1 VPGDFRFSIFE
12 FRFSIFGFRFSI
24 FVFRFSIFDFRFS
37 IKVMAQNAITFIQ
50 AHPFILAVIKILIVL
65 LVLSGIVAY
74 LVYMERKVLS
84 FMQAR
89 LGPMRVGPWG
99 LLQPIADAFKLL
111 LKEDII
117 PAGADKFVFLL
128 APTISVAAAFTVFS
142 VIPFAGNFYV
152 SDINVGLL
160 FILGVSSLGIYG
172 IILGGWSS
180 NSHYPLIGAMRSAAQ
195 LVSYEVAGGMAL
207 VGVLLISNSLSMV
220 EIVNRQQQMGV
231 WNIFLQPVAFVIY
244 LIASVAEANRNP
256 FDLPE
261 AESELTAGFHTEYS
275 GFRFALYFLAE
286 YTNMVVVSCIAVTM
300 FLGGWLRPFVSI
312 RALDFLRFAPIAACL
327 GAAAFVLWLG
337 LKSLVRLERYFF
349 IALALTFVV
358 LAGIVA
364 VPAVLN
370 AIQGIFWFGTKVL
383 AFLYAFIWYRG
394 TFPRFRYDQLM
405 NVGWHYMIPI
415 AMGNLIVT
423 AIVRYL
429 VGPHLP
435 SAPAPGLG
443 G

>member
-1 VPGDFRFSIFE
+1 MAHNT
-12 FRFSIFGFRFSI
+12 
-24 FVFRFSIFDFRFS
+24 FD
-37 IKVMAQNAITFIQ
+37 ILQ
-50 AHPFILAVIKILIVL
+50 AHPLILALIKILIVL

-180 NSHYPLIGAMRSAAQ
+180 NSHYPLLGALRSGAQ
-195 LVSYEVAGGMAL
+195 LVSYEVAAGMAL

-231 WNIFLQPVAFVIY
+231 WNIFLQPVGFLIY

-261 AESELTAGFHTEYS
+261 AESELTAGFHTE
-275 GFRFALYFLAE
+275 
-286 YTNMVVVSCIAVTM
+286 
-300 FLGGWLRPFVSI
+300 
-312 RALDFLRFAPIAACL
+312 
-327 GAAAFVLWLG
+327 
-337 LKSLVRLERYFF
+337 
-349 IALALTFVV
+349 
-358 LAGIVA
+358 
-364 VPAVLN
+364 
-370 AIQGIFWFGTKVL
+370 
-383 AFLYAFIWYRG
+383 
-394 TFPRFRYDQLM
+394 
-405 NVGWHYMIPI
+405 
-415 AMGNLIVT
+415 
-423 AIVRYL
+423 
-429 VGPHLP
+429 
-435 SAPAPGLG
+435 
-443 G
+443 

>member
-1 VPGDFRFSIFE
+1 
-12 FRFSIFGFRFSI
+12 
-24 FVFRFSIFDFRFS
+24 
-37 IKVMAQNAITFIQ
+37 MTQNAIEVLK
-50 AHPFILAVIKILIVL
+50 AHPFILALVKILIVL

-99 LLQPIADAFKLL
+99 LLQPVADGIKLL

-128 APTISVAAAFTVFS
+128 APTISVMTAFTVFA
-142 VIPFAGNFYV
+142 VIPFAGNFYI
-152 SDINVGLL
+152 SDINIGLL

-180 NSHYPLIGAMRSAAQ
+180 NSHYPLLGAMRSAAQ
-195 LVSYEVAGGMAL
+195 LVSYEVAAGMAL

-231 WNIFLQPVAFVIY
+231 WNVFLQPVAFVIY
-244 LIASVAEANRNP
+244 LIAGLAETNRNP

-300 FLGGWLRPFVSI
+300 FLGGWLRPFANV
-312 RALDFLRFAPIAACL
+312 RALDFLKFAPIAAFV
-327 GAAAFVLWLG
+327 GTAAFILWLG
-337 LKSLVRLERYFF
+337 LRSLLPLERYFF
-349 IALALTFVV
+349 LALAIGCIV
-358 LAGIVA
+358 LAGGVA
-364 VPAVLN
+364 IPVVLN
-370 AIQGIFWFGTKVL
+370 AIQGIFWFGIKVL

-394 TFPRFRYDQLM
+394 TFPRYRYDQLM
-405 NVGWHYMIPI
+405 KVGWHWMIPI
-415 AMGNLIVT
+415 GLGNLIVT
-423 AIVRYL
+423 AIVWHFAS
-429 VGPHLP
+429 PHFP
-435 SAPAPGLG
+435 GAPAAGLG

>member
-1 VPGDFRFSIFE
+1 MGQSFS
-12 FRFSIFGFRFSI
+12 
-24 FVFRFSIFDFRFS
+24 
-37 IKVMAQNAITFIQ
+37 Q
-50 AHPFILAVIKILIVL
+50 AHPFILAMLKILIVL
-65 LVLSGIVAY
+65 LVLAGIVAY
-74 LVYMERKVLS
+74 VVYMERKVLS

-99 LLQPIADAFKLL
+99 LLQPVADGIKLL

-128 APTISVAAAFTVFS
+128 APAISVMAAFTVFS
-142 VIPFAGNFYV
+142 VIPFAGNFYI
-152 SDINVGLL
+152 SDINIGLL
-160 FILGVSSLGIYG
+160 FILGMSSLGIYG

-180 NSHYPLIGAMRSAAQ
+180 NSHYPLLGALRSGAQ
-195 LVSYEVAGGMAL
+195 LVSYEVAAGMAL

-231 WNIFLQPVAFVIY
+231 WNVFLQPVAFVIY
-244 LIASVAEANRNP
+244 LIAAVAETNRNP

-300 FLGGWLRPFVSI
+300 FLGGWLRPFANL
-312 RALDFLRFAPIAACL
+312 RALDFLRFAPVVACL
-327 GAAAFVLWLG
+327 GAAAFILWLG
-337 LKSLVRLERYFF
+337 LQSLVRLERYFF
-349 IALALTFVV
+349 LALALACVV
-358 LAGIVA
+358 LAGLVA

-394 TFPRFRYDQLM
+394 TFPRYRYDQLM
-405 NVGWHYMIPI
+405 KVGWRWMIPI
-415 AMGNLIVT
+415 GLGNVIGT
-423 AIVRYL
+423 ALVRYF
-429 VGPHLP
+429 VSSHMP
-435 SAPAPGLG
+435 SAPAAGLG